1 MKIEKLTQETLPQ
14 DISLLYDESIFP
26 PPVKVQGGEKRA
38 LGNMLLITSGG
49 RYKLYTETQDY
60 VRVIEGKG
68 HIKWARGEVP
78 FSEGDILL
86 LDGVKEYELNG
97 NCVFAVL
104 RQDAE

>member
-1 MKIEKLTQETLPQ
+1 MKIVKLCENELPEG
-14 DISLLYDESIFP
+14 ISFCPDESIFP

-38 LGNMLLITSGG
+38 LGDMLLIQSGG
-49 RYKLYTETQDY
+49 RYKLYTGTQDY

-97 NCVFAVL
+97 RGRYCIV
-104 RQDAE
+104 RR

>member
-1 MKIEKLTQETLPQ
+1 MKITKLSEEQLPEG
-14 DISLLYDESIFP
+14 ISFCGDESIFP

-38 LGNMLLITSGG
+38 LGDMLLIQSGG

-97 NCVFAVL
+97 RGRYCIV
-104 RQDAE
+104 RR